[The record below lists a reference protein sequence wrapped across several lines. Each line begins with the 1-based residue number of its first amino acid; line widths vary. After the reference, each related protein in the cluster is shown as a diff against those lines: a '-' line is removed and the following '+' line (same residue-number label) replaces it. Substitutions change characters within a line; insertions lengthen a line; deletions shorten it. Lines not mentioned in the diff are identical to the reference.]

1 MAYETCK
8 DEEATY
14 ASVNEGMGLHKCVN
28 IDGQGLGNPN
38 GIRDLQGRGGNIC

>member
-14 ASVNEGMGLHKCVN
+14 ASVNEGMGLHIGDNKKFM
-28 IDGQGLGNPN
+28 LH
-38 GIRDLQGRGGNIC
+38 IRKTIATIAAPSSG